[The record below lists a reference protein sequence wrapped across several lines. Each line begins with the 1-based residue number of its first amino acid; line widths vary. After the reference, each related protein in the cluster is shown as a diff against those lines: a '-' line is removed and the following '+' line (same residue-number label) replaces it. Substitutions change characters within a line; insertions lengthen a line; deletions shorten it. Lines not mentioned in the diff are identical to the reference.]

1 MKHKGGQPYNPTGYP
16 TELTGMGKTP
26 HKSLIIRFEVKL
38 DGFQICP
45 KFLEAKKHCET
56 FQHIGRIFPF
66 LLSKCPGS
74 ERYWLAFA
82 LKLLEQN
89 CRNARE
95 TASV

>member
-1 MKHKGGQPYNPTGYP
+1 
-16 TELTGMGKTP
+16 MGKTP
-26 HKSLIIRFEVKL
+26 HMSLIIRFEVKL
-38 DGFQICP
+38 DVFQICP

-56 FQHIGRIFPF
+56 FQIIGRIFPF

-89 CRNARE
+89 CRNGTGTSISLKYKPLRKIGHAKNRW
-95 TASV
+95 VNNG